1 MAEGKACDMQTPL
14 SYKESLK
21 NGIITKD
28 MLRDCV
34 LSADERARSY
44 DIRLKKKAA
53 RLACLEKRQRRNP
66 TRRYREVTDNR
77 TYLSKKRDECYRT
90 KARLLSY
97 AKPTEIHETIIQQWA
112 RVNSTDFATMG
123 QYQRKHDSDIKAGR
137 AGNANTRTDPKT
149 GQKTPFYDVIVISP
163 SFYIYY
169 DFGNGRTFHTP
180 IDAEEIRQ
188 CQERYGIRIV
198 KLGGKTITR
207 RRPCPTD
214 ELISPQF
221 VRRVLTALDDGTA
234 RIQDDNPYAD

>member
-1 MAEGKACDMQTPL
+1 MQTPL

-149 GQKTPFYDVIVISP
+149 GQKTPMPDR
-163 SFYIYY
+163 
-169 DFGNGRTFHTP
+169 RTNLPAVRATRPH
-180 IDAEEIRQ
+180 R
-188 CQERYGIRIV
+188 
-198 KLGGKTITR
+198 TR
-207 RRPCPTD
+207 RRHCENP
-214 ELISPQF
+214 
-221 VRRVLTALDDGTA
+221 RRQSVC
-234 RIQDDNPYAD
+234 